1 MFIKYRFKFLKIYF
15 ILSFKVRNNLEIIFR
30 DIHYIAIHKP
40 PGIHVHPTY
49 LSRGEESCMKIL
61 RDQIGQWVYPVHRL
75 DRAASG
81 ILLFSLS
88 SEAAG
93 KMIQQFGERKVEKR
107 YLAVVRG
114 YLPEE
119 EKIDYPLREEPH
131 KEPAEAITEYRRL
144 AMMELPYSLGKFPT
158 VRYSLAEVFPR
169 TGRKNQIRKHFAHI
183 SHPIIGDVRYGDGKH
198 NRLFRE
204 KFAIHRLLLL
214 AVSLSFQ
221 HPYTGEPTILR
232 AEIPEDVEE
241 LFGKMNWKD
250 VIG

>member
-1 MFIKYRFKFLKIYF
+1 MTDFE
-15 ILSFKVRNNLEIIFR
+15 ILYI
-30 DIHYIAIHKP
+30 DTHYIAIHKP

-49 LSRGEESCMKIL
+49 LSKGEESCMKRL

-81 ILLFSLS
+81 VLLFGLT

-93 KMIQQFGERKVEKR
+93 KMIEQFGERKVEKR
-107 YLAVVRG
+107 YLTVVRG
-114 YLPEE
+114 YLPGKEV
-119 EKIDYPLREEPH
+119 IDYPLREEPH

-144 AMMELPYSLGKFPT
+144 ATAELPYPLGKFSS
-158 VRYSLAEVFPR
+158 VRYSLAEVFPH

-204 KFAIHRLLLL
+204 KFAIHRLLLM

-221 HPYTGEPTILR
+221 HPYTEEALTLR
-232 AEIPEDVEE
+232 AGLPADVEE
-241 LFGKMNWKD
+241 LFGRLNWKD
-250 VIG
+250 TIW

>member
-1 MFIKYRFKFLKIYF
+1 MK
-15 ILSFKVRNNLEIIFR
+15 RNNFIILFQ
-30 DIHYIAIHKP
+30 DAQYIAIHKP

-81 ILLFSLS
+81 ILLFGLS

-93 KMIQQFGERKVEKR
+93 KMIELFAERKVKKR
-107 YLAVVRG
+107 YLAVARG

-119 EKIDYPLREEPH
+119 EIIDYPLREEPH
-131 KEPAEAITEYRRL
+131 KEAAEAITQYRRL
-144 AMMELPYSLGKFPT
+144 ATVELPFPLGKFPT
-158 VRYSLAEVFPR
+158 TRYSLTEVFPHS
-169 TGRKNQIRKHFAHI
+169 GRKNQIRKHFTHI

-214 AVSLSFQ
+214 AVSLSLI
-221 HPYTGEPTILR
+221 HPYSGEPLTLR
-232 AEIPEDVEE
+232 ADLPEEVKV
-241 LFGKMNWKD
+241 LFQKLNWENF
-250 VIG
+250 G

>member
-1 MFIKYRFKFLKIYF
+1 MTTNK
-15 ILSFKVRNNLEIIFR
+15 LEIVYQ
-30 DIHYIAIHKP
+30 DENYIAVHKP

-61 RDQIGQWVYPVHRL
+61 RDRIGQWVYPLHRL

-81 ILLFSLS
+81 ILLFGLS
-88 SEAAG
+88 SGAAG
-93 KMIQQFGERKVEKR
+93 KMIRQFGERKVKKR

-114 YLPEE
+114 CLQ
-119 EKIDYPLREEPH
+119 EKEVVDYPLREEPH
-131 KEPAEAITEYRRL
+131 KEPAEALTEYRRL
-144 AMMELPYSLGKFPT
+144 VTVELPYPLGKFPT
-158 VRYSLAEVFPR
+158 ARYSLAEVFPH

-204 KFAIHRLLLL
+204 KFAVHRLLLL

-221 HPYTGEPTILR
+221 HPYTGELLTLR
-232 AEIPEDVEE
+232 TGIPEEVKD
-241 LFGKMNWKD
+241 LFRKLNWKD
-250 VIG
+250 VIW

>member
-1 MFIKYRFKFLKIYF
+1 MTLE
-15 ILSFKVRNNLEIIFR
+15 LEILFK
-30 DIHYIAIHKP
+30 DQHYIAIHKP
-40 PGIHVHPTY
+40 PGIHVHPTC

-61 RDQIGQWVYPVHRL
+61 RDRIGQWVYPVHRL

-81 ILLFSLS
+81 ILLFGLS

-119 EKIDYPLREEPH
+119 EVINYPLRAEPH
-131 KEPAEAITEYRRL
+131 KEAAEAISAYHRL
-144 AMMELPYSLGKFPT
+144 ATAELPYPLGKFPT
-158 VRYSLAEVFPR
+158 ARYSLAEVLPH
-169 TGRKNQIRKHFAHI
+169 TGRKNQIRKHLAHI

-214 AVSLSFQ
+214 AVSLSFI
-221 HPYTGEPTILR
+221 HPCSGEPLTLR
-232 AEIPEDVEE
+232 AALPEDVKE
-241 LFGKMNWKD
+241 LFRKLNWAYD
-250 VIG
+250 DRSFL